1 MITKSNYMQF
11 LRCTCELW
19 VMKQRKDLAPPIDA
33 ALQRLFDEGNKV
45 DAFAQKLFPEGISV
59 DGFGTSAAQKTK
71 QAIEAGAT
79 ILFQPTFLTK
89 DLSCRGDILVKNG
102 DAWDIY
108 EVKSS
113 TQTKEEHKIDV
124 AFQRICL
131 EESGYKVGKTFIVHI
146 NNQYVRHG
154 EIDPQKLFTIDDVT
168 DEALSHVSEIK
179 QLIPEALEVTEWSTT
194 PGALHLKSCRD
205 PYKCEY
211 LTCYISEFEDDHVY
225 SIAKE
230 LSPDRLM
237 AFLERGLIQPSQVPP
252 ELLKSLG
259 LLDLPSEE
267 KEPVISIDKEAIE
280 RELSKLQFP
289 LYFFDYE
296 TWFPA
301 IPPFDGYR
309 PYQQIPFQYSLH
321 ILREPDGE
329 LEHVE
334 FLAEHQG
341 DPILDLTK
349 ALQSHIAGRGTFIS
363 WNAKFEM
370 MCNRQI
376 GERHPEYADF
386 FTDIN
391 DRMFDLMQIV
401 KQGYY
406 VDSRFGGS
414 ASIKKVLPVVVP
426 ELSYK
431 NLNIQEGGTA
441 SSSWPVLTDPAMP
454 ADQKAQLKKDMLEYC
469 ALDTFAM
476 VEIYRFFSSL

>member
-1 MITKSNYMQF
+1 
-11 LRCTCELW
+11 
-19 VMKQRKDLAPPIDA
+19 MKQRKDLAPPVDA

-45 DAFAQKLFPEGISV
+45 DVFAQKLFPKGVSL

-71 QAIEAGAT
+71 QAIDSGAT

-89 DLSCRGDILVKNG
+89 DLSCRSDILVRNE

-113 TQTKEEHKIDV
+113 TQTKDEHKIDV

-131 EESGYKVGKTFIVHI
+131 EESGYRVGKTFVVHI
-146 NNQYVRHG
+146 NNQYVRQG
-154 EIDPQKLFTIDDVT
+154 EIDPQELFIIDDVT
-168 DEALSHVSEIK
+168 DEALAHIPEIK
-179 QLIPEALEVTEWSTT
+179 TLIPEALKVTEWSTT
-194 PGALHLKSCRD
+194 PGALHLQSCRD
-205 PYKCEY
+205 PYNCEY
-211 LTCYISEFEDDHVY
+211 LTCYVPELENDHLY
-225 SIAKE
+225 AIATE
-230 LSPDRLM
+230 LEPARLK

-252 ELLKSLG
+252 DLLRSLG
-259 LLDLPSEE
+259 TLNLPVEE
-267 KEPVISIDKEAIE
+267 KEPVINIDKEDIQ
-280 RELSKLQFP
+280 RELSSLQFP

-301 IPPFDGYR
+301 IPAFDGFR
-309 PYQQIPFQYSLH
+309 PYGQVPFQYSLH
-321 ILREPDGE
+321 IMHEPDGE

-334 FLAEHQG
+334 FLAEKNE
-341 DPILDLTK
+341 DPSVHLAK
-349 ALQSHIAGRGTFIS
+349 ALKGHVGDKGTFIA
-363 WNAKFEM
+363 WNSRFEEAR
-370 MCNRQI
+370 NREI
-376 GERHPEYADF
+376 GERNPEYASF
-386 FTDIN
+386 FANIN

-401 KQGYY
+401 KQGHY

-441 SSSWPVLTDPAMP
+441 SASWAVLTDPATP
-454 ADQKAQLKKDMLEYC
+454 PDQKAQLKKDMLEYC

-476 VEIYRFFSSL
+476 VEIYRKFLEVVIE